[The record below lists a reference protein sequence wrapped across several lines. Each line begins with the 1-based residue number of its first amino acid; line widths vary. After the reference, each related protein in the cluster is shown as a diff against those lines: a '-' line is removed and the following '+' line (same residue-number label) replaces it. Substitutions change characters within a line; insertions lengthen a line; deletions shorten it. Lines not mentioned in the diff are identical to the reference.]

1 MCKGGAFAVRFAPFT
16 LGVKTAAPKAQNFIF
31 GGNRK

>member
-1 MCKGGAFAVRFAPFT
+1 MCKGGAFAVRFAT